1 EINDP
6 LALCRAEGALRP
18 AGAMRAQQA
27 TMMCYCSHRAMAET
41 KSSVRPFVICRS
53 GSAGIQRYAQTWAGD
68 NPTGWKTLRFNIA
81 TMLGIGLSGV
91 ANYGCDVGGFQGPA
105 PEAELLVRWVQ
116 NGIFQPRFSIHSCNN
131 DNTVTEP
138 WMYEDCLPII
148 RDAIALRY
156 RLIPYFY
163 SLMREAG
170 LSGLPIVRP
179 LIMEFPGDRA
189 LDQVDDVFMVGPFL
203 LVANVLDKGAQSRRV
218 RLPDGCGWYDWHSRA
233 FYQGGREIEIP
244 VTLSSIP
251 MFLRDG
257 AIIPTTRGLK
267 SIAEQDI
274 ENIHL
279 VAAPRRD
286 AAFILYDDDGKTNAY
301 REGIYRETAVEM
313 KAGERTA
320 LSFAPRGEY
329 RSPLKCMFLDVITEE
344 KGAFWV
350 TLNGKRLPQ
359 FLARKKWDAAREG
372 WINEATTSS
381 VRIKYPAVHDR
392 HEVVVSFEKFD
403 LIGMEE

>member
-1 EINDP
+1 
-6 LALCRAEGALRP
+6 
-18 AGAMRAQQA
+18 MRAQQA